1 MGLFDMFGKKNEKE
15 AEEERKKELLSQK
28 QEASDTARKAHEG
41 MEWPVIQRINPVN
54 IQDGD
59 AGVIGETVPEE
70 RKDELGQMIYDEDI
84 PADSL
89 KFLNSQELL
98 FILTALEMFNKK
110 APLPGFETNHRKIY
124 NEVLGRI
131 RDAKELYVLY
141 DKTSGFPFI
150 DHGFANVYFDEE
162 LAGKA
167 VDLFTRQFRK
177 LEARKTVTLSE
188 DTTKTGFF
196 DFLYYIGV
204 ENLIVDNGGYRARF
218 KRSEITAAPGEWNN
232 DKKPDMPINPKLNFA
247 MIDFFEEMRWPVK
260 YEKRDE
266 VLKAKERRMLTL
278 IGGSR
283 FIVPIQHDGPAEV
296 MEDGRIKLTK
306 DSRIKFLVMKTGD
319 NKEFIPV
326 FTDGFSLAGFGKG
339 KEFGVGVFGFEDLV
353 RFVQDKDG
361 VMINPSGQQVV
372 LTRDRMMALHHA
384 SSQAQALKKKN
395 SAGQKA
401 ARSADAAVAQAVN
414 KAVKKMNEEK
424 KD

>member
-1 MGLFDMFGKKNEKE
+1 MFGKKNEKE

-353 RFVQDKDG
+353 RFVQDMDG
-361 VMINPSGQQVV
+361 VMINPIGAAGCADQGQ
-372 LTRDRMMALHHA
+372 DDG
-384 SSQAQALKKKN
+384 SSPRFEP
-395 SAGQKA
+395 GTGT
-401 ARSADAAVAQAVN
+401 
-414 KAVKKMNEEK
+414 
-424 KD
+424 